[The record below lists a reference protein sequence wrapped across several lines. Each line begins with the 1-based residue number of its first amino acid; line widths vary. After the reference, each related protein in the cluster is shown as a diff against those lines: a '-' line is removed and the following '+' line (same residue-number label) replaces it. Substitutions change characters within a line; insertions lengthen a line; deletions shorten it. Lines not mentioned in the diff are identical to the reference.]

1 MVNVMTTSEKA
12 AFRAAF
18 SRLNLKYEED
28 KVELLDLYLHLL
40 IEKNKDL
47 NLTRIDSFEDAV
59 VLHIEDS
66 LAVLNEFNLQ
76 DGLFCDIGTGG
87 GIPGIPLAIVSGRKG
102 VLLDSVQKKASAV
115 QGFITKLS
123 LNNQIDCVG
132 IRSELF
138 ASDHLGEFGTVIARA
153 VSSLVVVEEL
163 ASPLL
168 ANGGSLVAMRGSEDE
183 SSVDAAKNACL
194 KLGFELTSHRDFYI
208 GVPSESFHRSVYV
221 FTKIS
226 EPQMK
231 LPRRPGM
238 ASKRPVA

>member
-1 MVNVMTTSEKA
+1 MK
-12 AFRAAF
+12 AAF
-18 SRLNLKYEED
+18 SRLGLEYDEEHGD
-28 KVELLDLYLHLL
+28 LLGFYLHLL
-40 IEKNKDL
+40 INKNKNL
-47 NLTRIDSFEDAV
+47 NLTRIDSFDDAV

-66 LAVLNEFNLQ
+66 LAVLHEFNLR

-115 QGFITKLS
+115 QGFINRLGLDT
-123 LNNQIDCVG
+123 QIECVG

-138 ASDHLGEFGTVIARA
+138 APDHMGGFDTVIARA

-168 ANGGSLVAMRGSEDE
+168 AIGGSLVAMRGSEDD

-194 KLGFELTSHRDFYI
+194 KLGLELTSCRDFSI

-221 FTKIS
+221 FTKVS

-238 ASKRPVA
+238 ASKRPVS